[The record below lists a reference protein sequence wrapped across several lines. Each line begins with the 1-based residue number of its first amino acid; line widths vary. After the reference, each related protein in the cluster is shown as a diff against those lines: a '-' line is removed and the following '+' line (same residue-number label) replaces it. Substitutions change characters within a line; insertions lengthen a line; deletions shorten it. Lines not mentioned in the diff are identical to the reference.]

1 MSSGRANIIRLVDAD
16 SIRPSTY
23 NPRTADPERLD
34 LVAMSLR
41 KLGWLLPIYADASGE
56 ILSGHQRH
64 YVATEMLGMTKLPV
78 VHTKPFTLE
87 QRKAINIAFNR
98 GTNDMA
104 TETTSYSLHEAIVDS
119 QALSMAKAMP
129 DSEDLYPCLK
139 AAQEPI
145 EPLLRANRGDWNR
158 HAKVVSRML
167 SHRGIEMPVIVDEN
181 NEIINGIGRLEHYAT
196 RKYATVPVLRLSG
209 KTAELAR
216 AMLNLLTMDF
226 DIHNRYRD
234 DLRFNSFR
242 RTAHVRTTLGLGF
255 TFAVIGSKSA
265 ETLQIDKPAHLSAW
279 KKVHGDTVVDF
290 GAGHLTET
298 KLLRAHGVDVTPFEP
313 FRCDPTKADTVMR
326 EESTA
331 LGREFLRQVGEGK
344 QWTSV
349 FISSV
354 LNSVPF
360 VEDRRMIIALLAAIT
375 GQGRCYA
382 VAKSVNH
389 GSWKTLT
396 GGTVINSRNASY
408 SGFTIG
414 YEPGTVLTDLADQ
427 PKAQKYHTVDELR
440 ALFKERFQHVHAA
453 HSQANVQIIA
463 SNPLPVD
470 PDFLG
475 AACDF
480 EFNMAYPDG
489 KRMGLNEYAREMFG
503 KRHGVDIS
511 TG

>member
-1 MSSGRANIIRLVDAD
+1 MHHNIIRLVDAD

-34 LVAMSLR
+34 LVALSLR

-78 VHTKPFTLE
+78 VHTKPFDLE

-98 GTNDMA
+98 GTNDMS
-104 TETTSYSLHEAIVDS
+104 TGITSYTLHEEIQKSNIAEMAVD
-119 QALSMAKAMP
+119 LP
-129 DSEDLYPCLK
+129 DARNLYPCMSAK
-139 AAQEPI
+139 EEPI
-145 EPLLRANRGDWNR
+145 APLLAANKGDWNR

-167 SHRGIEMPVIVDEN
+167 SYRGIEMPVIVDEN
-181 NEIINGIGRLEHYAT
+181 DKIVNGIGRLEHYAS
-196 RKYATVPVLRLSG
+196 RKYATAPVLRLEG
-209 KTAELAR
+209 KTAEFAR
-216 AMLNLLTMDF
+216 VMLNLLTMDF

-234 DLRFNSFR
+234 DLRYNSFR
-242 RTAHVRTTLGLGF
+242 RTAHIRTTLGVGF
-255 TFAVIGSKSA
+255 TFAVIGSKAA
-265 ETLQIDKPAHLSAW
+265 ELLQISNPSHLSAW
-279 KKVHGDTVVDF
+279 KKVHGDTVIDF

-298 KLLRAHGVDVTPFEP
+298 KLLRAQGIDVTPFEP
-313 FRCDPTKADTVMR
+313 FRCDPNKADTVMR

-331 LGREFLRQVGEGK
+331 LGRELLRQVGEGK

-360 VEDRRMIIALLAAIT
+360 IEDRRHIITLLAAMT

-382 VAKSVNH
+382 VAKSVAH

-396 GGTVINSRNASY
+396 GGSVINSRNASY
-408 SGFTIG
+408 SGFAIG

-427 PKAQKYHTVDELR
+427 PKAQKYHTVEELR
-440 ALFKERFQHVHAA
+440 ALFKERFEHVHAA
-453 HSQANVQIIA
+453 HAQANVQIIA
-463 SNPLPVD
+463 SNPLPID
-470 PDFLG
+470 PVALG

-480 EFNMAYPDG
+480 EFNVAYPDG
-489 KRMGLNEYAREMFG
+489 KRMGLAPYAREMFG
-503 KRHGVDIS
+503 KRHGIDL
-511 TG
+511 GH

>member
-1 MSSGRANIIRLVDAD
+1 MPSHRPNIIRLVEAD
-16 SIRPSTY
+16 TIRPSTY
-23 NPRTADPERLD
+23 NPRTADPERLE
-34 LVAMSLR
+34 LVALSLR
-41 KLGWLLPIYADASGE
+41 KLGWLLPIYADATGE

-64 YVATEMLGMTKLPV
+64 YVATEILGMTKLPV
-78 VHTKPFTLE
+78 VHTKPFSLE

-104 TETTSYSLHEAIVDS
+104 TETTSYNLAEAIRDS
-119 QALSMAKAMP
+119 DVVAMAAGLP
-129 DSEDLYPCLK
+129 DSTDLYPCQRT
-139 AAQEPI
+139 AEEPI
-145 EPLLRANRGDWNR
+145 YPLLAANKGTWNR

-167 SHRGIEMPVIVDEN
+167 SHRGIEMPVIVDEHDKV
-181 NEIINGIGRLEHYAT
+181 INGVGRLEHYAT
-196 RKYATVPVLRLSG
+196 RKYPTVPVLRLRG

-242 RTAHVRTTLGLGF
+242 RTAHIRTTLGLGF
-255 TFAVIGSKSA
+255 TFAVIGSKNSD
-265 ETLQIDKPAHLSAW
+265 ELQVTNPTHLSAW
-279 KKVHGDTVVDF
+279 KKVHGDTVIDF

-298 KLLRAHGVDVTPFEP
+298 KLLRSVGVDVTPFEP
-313 FRCDPTKADTVMR
+313 FRCDPNRADTVMR
-326 EESTA
+326 EESTL
-331 LGREFLRQVGEGK
+331 LGRELLRQVGEGK

-360 VEDRRMIIALLAAIT
+360 IEDRRHIITLLAAMT
-375 GQGRCYA
+375 GNGRCYA
-382 VAKSVNH
+382 VAKSVAH

-396 GGTVINSRNASY
+396 GGSVINSRNASY
-408 SGFTIG
+408 AGFSIG

-440 ALFKERFQHVHAA
+440 ALFKERFGEVHAA

-463 SNPLPVD
+463 GKPLPVD
-470 PDFLG
+470 PQALA

-480 EFNMAYPDG
+480 EFNLMYPDG
-489 KRMGLNEYAREMFG
+489 KRMGLGDYAREQFG
-503 KRHGVDIS
+503 KRHGVDLS
-511 TG
+511 R